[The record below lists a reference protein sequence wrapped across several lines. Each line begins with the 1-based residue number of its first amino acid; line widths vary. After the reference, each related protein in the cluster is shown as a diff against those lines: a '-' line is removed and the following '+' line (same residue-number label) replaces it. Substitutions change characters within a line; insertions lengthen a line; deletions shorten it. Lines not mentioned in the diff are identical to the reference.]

1 MKAVKL
7 NDEKIY
13 PSKIVCIGKNYIE
26 HIEEL
31 DDEIP
36 KEPVIFIKPNS
47 SISNDVYSNEYDV
60 IHYEG
65 EISFLIQSGELKAV
79 GFGLDLTKREVQS
92 ELKANGLPWE
102 RSKAFDKAA
111 VFSEF
116 VSFNGN
122 INDLRLEL
130 YINDNLVQH
139 GGCDLMINKPNQ
151 ILNEIKN
158 FISFEDGD
166 LMMSGTP
173 KGVGPINS
181 GDKFIGKI
189 FEKEKLIVENSWTVK

>member
-1 MKAVKL
+1 MKSVKL
-7 NDEKIY
+7 NGENIY

-26 HIEEL
+26 HIKEL
-31 DDEIP
+31 NDAVP

-47 SISNDVYSNEYDV
+47 SISDNVYSDKNDAV
-60 IHYEG
+60 HFEG
-65 EISFLIQSGELKAV
+65 EISFLIKSEEIYGV
-79 GFGLDLTKREVQS
+79 GFGLDLTKREIQS
-92 ELKANGLPWE
+92 ELKTKGLPWE

-116 VSFNGN
+116 ITFNGN
-122 INDLRLEL
+122 INDLRMEL
-130 YINDNLVQH
+130 YINGSLVQH
-139 GGCDLMINKPNQ
+139 GGCDLMLNKPKQ
-151 ILNEIKN
+151 ILTEIKS

-181 GDKFIGKI
+181 GDILIGKI
-189 FEKEKLIVENSWTVK
+189 FEKEKLIVEKTWLTK

>member
-1 MKAVKL
+1 MKTVRL
-7 NDEKIY
+7 NNENIC

-26 HIEEL
+26 HIKEL
-31 DDEIP
+31 NDAVP
-36 KEPVIFIKPNS
+36 KEAVIFIKPNS
-47 SISNDVYSNEYDV
+47 SISDNIYSGSKDI

-65 EISFLIQSGELKAV
+65 EISFLIISGKITAV
-79 GFGLDLTKREVQS
+79 GFGLDLTKREIQS
-92 ELKANGLPWE
+92 ELKAAGLPWE
-102 RSKAFDKAA
+102 RSKAFDNAA

-116 VSFNGN
+116 ISFNGN

-130 YINDNLVQH
+130 FINGSLVQY
-139 GGCDLMINKPNQ
+139 GGCDLMINKPDQ

-166 LMMSGTP
+166 LIMSGTP

-189 FEKEKLIVENSWTVK
+189 FEKEKLIVENSWTAE